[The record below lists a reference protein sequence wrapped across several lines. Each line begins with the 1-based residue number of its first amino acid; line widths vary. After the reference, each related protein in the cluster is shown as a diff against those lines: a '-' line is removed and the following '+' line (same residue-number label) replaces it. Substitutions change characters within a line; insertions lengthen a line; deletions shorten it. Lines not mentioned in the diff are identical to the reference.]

1 MIKCIESNNLGLG
14 IYKLPTYYGFNLTM
28 RKRNEITEGIK
39 YQKIK
44 KKLEE
49 LKKDPES
56 QIFFIDHA
64 LEQMEWRN
72 INRGMVIFC
81 LKNPNT
87 LRIVDKQEKQ
97 RYKLWFKLS
106 SRYSL
111 ILIVRFKRKNI
122 YVITVIKTNRKWQ
135 KQTKK
140 SVRRM

>member
-1 MIKCIESNNLGLG
+1 
-14 IYKLPTYYGFNLTM
+14 M
-28 RKRNEITEGIK
+28 RKRNEIADGTE

-72 INRGMVIFC
+72 INRGMVIFY
-81 LKNPNT
+81 LKTPNT
-87 LRIVDKQEKQ
+87 LRRVDKQEKQ

-106 SRYSL
+106 SKYSL
-111 ILIVRFKRKNI
+111 IPIVRFKRKNI

-140 SVRRM
+140 PVRRM